1 MIKTINTFMSD
12 CGNHPTFQTKREFLT
27 DFGWGVGGL
36 TLATMFGINPHTA
49 EAASP
54 LAPKNP
60 HFPVKAKSVIQLFAS
75 GAPSHVDTFDY
86 KPELQKRDGMKDG
99 YGSLLASPFNFP
111 QFGKSGL
118 HISEVWSKLGQHAD
132 DMAIINSMQTEIPDH
147 GIAQKYMNTGSTQ
160 LPKPSLG
167 SWLTYGLGTLNQ
179 NMPAFITL
187 NGSPEWRQCAF
198 LPGMFQGCN
207 VQYKNNMKPEEIL
220 SNLRSE
226 FSTLDRQ
233 RRQIELAKAMNIEH
247 MARLQKDAQLESR
260 IEAFETAFK
269 MQTEATDAFD
279 ISKENEATHN
289 LYGNTEEGNKMLVA
303 RRLVER
309 GVRFVQVH
317 VGGYDHHSDIKTA
330 MTNTAARYDTAFSG
344 LLTDLKQRGLLD
356 STLVIW
362 GGEFGRTVTS
372 GGGVGAPGRDHN
384 GKAFSVWMAGGGVQ
398 GGQRYGE
405 TDETGGKSVKDVVA
419 IHDLHATILALMGFD
434 HKKLTYNYNG
444 REFRLT
450 DNFGNVIKEVIA

>member
-1 MIKTINTFMSD
+1 MSD
-12 CGNHPTFQTKREFLT
+12 CGNHPNSYQTRRDFLNN
-27 DFGWGVGGL
+27 FGWGVGGL
-36 TLATMFGINPHTA
+36 SLATILGIDPITA
-49 EAASP
+49 EAVSP
-54 LAPKNP
+54 LAAKPS
-60 HFPVKAKSVIQLFAS
+60 HFPVKAKAVIQLFAS

-86 KPELQKRDGMKDG
+86 KPELQKRDGQRGD
-99 YGSLLASPFNFP
+99 YGNLLASPFNFP

-132 DMAIINSMQTEIPDH
+132 RMAIINSMQTDIPDH
-147 GIAQKYMNTGSTQ
+147 GIAAKMMNTGSAQ

-179 NMPAFITL
+179 NMPAFISL
-187 NGSPEWRQCAF
+187 NGAPEWRQCAF

-207 VQYKNNMKPEEIL
+207 VQYRSTMKADEIL
-220 SNLRSE
+220 ANLRSE
-226 FSTLDRQ
+226 VSTLDRQ
-233 RRQIELAKAMNIEH
+233 RRQINFANAMNYNH
-247 MARLQKDAQLESR
+247 MIKLQKDIQLESR

-279 ISKENEATHN
+279 ITKEPENVKE
-289 LYGNTEEGNKMLVA
+289 LYGRGEEANKMMVA

-309 GVRFVQVH
+309 GVRFVQVS
-317 VGGYDHHSDIKTA
+317 VGGYDHHSDIKNA
-330 MTNTAARYDTAFSG
+330 MTNTAMRYDQAFAG

-356 STLVIW
+356 STLVVW
-362 GGEFGRTVTS
+362 GGEFGRTVTA

-384 GKAFSVWMAGGGVQ
+384 GKAFSVWLAGGGVS

-405 TDETGGKSVKDVVA
+405 TDETGGKSVKDIVS
-419 IHDLHATILALMGFD
+419 IHDLHATILHIMGFD
-434 HKKLTYNYNG
+434 HTKLTYNYNG

-450 DNFGNVIKEVIA
+450 DNFGNVIKEIVS

>member
-1 MIKTINTFMSD
+1 MQD
-12 CGNHPTFQTKREFLT
+12 CGNHNNNIATRRDFLNN
-27 DFGWGVGGL
+27 FGWGIGGL
-36 TLATMFGINPHTA
+36 SLASILGVDPTTA

-54 LAPKNP
+54 LAARPS
-60 HFPVKAKSVIQLFAS
+60 HFPVKAKAVIQLFAS

-86 KPELQKRDGMKDG
+86 KPELQKRDGQKGD
-99 YGSLLASPFNFP
+99 YGNLLASPFNFP

-132 DMAIINSMQTEIPDH
+132 NMAIINSMQTDIPDH
-147 GIAQKYMNTGSTQ
+147 GIAAKMFNTGSTQ

-167 SWLTYGLGTLNQ
+167 SWLAYGLGSLNQ
-179 NMPAFITL
+179 NMPAFISL
-187 NGSPEWRQCAF
+187 NGAPEWRQCAF

-207 VQYKNNMKPEEIL
+207 VQYRTGMRAEDIL
-220 SNLRSE
+220 ANIRSE

-233 RRQIELAKAMNIEH
+233 RRQLELAKLLNYDH
-247 MARLQKDAQLESR
+247 MAKLQKDAQLEAR

-279 ISKENEATHN
+279 VSKEPDNIKD
-289 LYGNTEEGNKMLVA
+289 LYGRNEEGNKMIVA

-309 GVRFVQVH
+309 GVRFVQVS

-330 MTNTAARYDTAFSG
+330 MTNTAMRYDTAFSG

-362 GGEFGRTVTS
+362 GGEFGRTVTA
-372 GGGVGAPGRDHN
+372 GGGAGAPGRDHN
-384 GKAFSVWMAGGGVQ
+384 GKAFSVWMAGGNVK

-405 TDETGGKSVKDVVA
+405 TDETGGKSVKDIVH
-419 IHDLHATILALMGFD
+419 IHDLHATILHLMGFD
-434 HKKLTYNYNG
+434 HTKLTYNYNG

-450 DNFGNVIKEVIA
+450 DNFGNVIKEIIS

>member
-1 MIKTINTFMSD
+1 
-12 CGNHPTFQTKREFLT
+12 
-27 DFGWGVGGL
+27 
-36 TLATMFGINPHTA
+36 
-49 EAASP
+49 
-54 LAPKNP
+54 
-60 HFPVKAKSVIQLFAS
+60 
-75 GAPSHVDTFDY
+75 
-86 KPELQKRDGMKDG
+86 
-99 YGSLLASPFNFP
+99 
-111 QFGKSGL
+111 
-118 HISEVWSKLGQHAD
+118 
-132 DMAIINSMQTEIPDH
+132 
-147 GIAQKYMNTGSTQ
+147 
-160 LPKPSLG
+160 
-167 SWLTYGLGTLNQ
+167 
-179 NMPAFITL
+179 MPAFITL

-207 VQYKNNMKPEEIL
+207 VQYKSSMKPEEIL
-220 SNLRSE
+220 SNIRSE

-233 RRQIELAKAMNIEH
+233 RRQIEFAKIMNIQH
-247 MARLQKDAQLESR
+247 MNSLQKDAQLESR

-279 ISKENEATHN
+279 ISKENETTRQ
-289 LYGNTEEGNKMLVA
+289 LYGNNEEGNKMLVA

-317 VGGYDHHSDIKTA
+317 VGGYDHHNDIKTS
-330 MTNTAARYDTAFSG
+330 MTNTAARYDTAFAG
-344 LLTDLKQRGLLD
+344 LLTDLKQRGLLS

-372 GGGVGAPGRDHN
+372 GGSVGAPGRDHN

-405 TDETGGKSVKDVVA
+405 TDETGSKSVKDIVH

>member
-1 MIKTINTFMSD
+1 MSD
-12 CGNHPTFQTKREFLT
+12 CGNHPNSFQTRRDFLNN
-27 DFGWGVGGL
+27 FGWGIGGL
-36 TLATMFGINPHTA
+36 SLASILGIDPITA
-49 EAASP
+49 DAVSP
-54 LAPKNP
+54 LAAKPS

-86 KPELQKRDGMKDG
+86 KPELQKRDGQKG
-99 YGSLLASPFNFP
+99 EYGNLLASPFNFP

-132 DMAIINSMQTEIPDH
+132 SMAIINSMQTDVPDH
-147 GIAQKYMNTGSTQ
+147 GIAAKMFNTGSTQ

-167 SWLTYGLGTLNQ
+167 SWLSYGLGSLNQ
-179 NMPAFITL
+179 NMPAFISL
-187 NGSPEWRQCAF
+187 NGAPEWRQCAF

-207 VQYKNNMKPEEIL
+207 VQYRTGMRAEDIL
-220 SNLRSE
+220 SNIKSE

-233 RRQIELAKAMNIEH
+233 RRQIEFAKFLNYDH
-247 MARLQKDAQLESR
+247 MAKLQKDAQLEAR
-260 IEAFETAFK
+260 IESFETAFK

-279 ISKENEATHN
+279 VSKEPETIKD
-289 LYGNTEEGNKMLVA
+289 LYGRNEEGNKMIVA

-309 GVRFVQVH
+309 GVRFVQVN

-330 MTNTAARYDTAFSG
+330 MTNTAMRYDAAFSG

-362 GGEFGRTVTS
+362 GGEFGRTVTA

-384 GKAFSVWMAGGGVQ
+384 GKAFSVWMAGGNVK

-405 TDETGGKSVKDVVA
+405 TDETGGRSVKDIVH
-419 IHDLHATILALMGFD
+419 IHDLHATILHLMGFD
-434 HKKLTYNYNG
+434 HTKLTYNYNG

-450 DNFGNVIKEVIA
+450 DNFGNVIKEITG

>member
-1 MIKTINTFMSD
+1 MKD
-12 CGNHPTFQTKREFLT
+12 CGHHPNSFSTKREFLT
-27 DFGWGVGGL
+27 NFGWGIGGL
-36 TLATMFGINPHTA
+36 SLASIFGLNPLTA
-49 EAASP
+49 EAVSP
-54 LAPKNP
+54 LAAKPP
-60 HFPVKAKSVIQLFAS
+60 HFPVKAKAVIQLFAS

-86 KPELQKRDGMKDG
+86 KPELQKRDGMKGD
-99 YGSLLASPFNFP
+99 YGNLLASPFNFP

-132 DMAIINSMQTEIPDH
+132 SMAIINSMQTDVPDH
-147 GIAQKYMNTGSTQ
+147 GIAAKMFNTGSTQ

-167 SWLTYGLGTLNQ
+167 SWLTYGLGTTNQ

-187 NGSPEWRQCAF
+187 NGAPEWRQCAF

-207 VQYKNNMKPEEIL
+207 VQYRTGMKPDEIL

-233 RRQIELAKAMNIEH
+233 RRQIDFANLMNKNH
-247 MARLQKDAQLESR
+247 MDKLQKDIQLEAR
-260 IEAFETAFK
+260 IESFETAFK

-279 ISKENEATHN
+279 ISKEPDNIKD
-289 LYGNTEEGNKMLVA
+289 LYGRNEEGNKMIVA

-309 GVRFVQVH
+309 GVRFVQVQ

-330 MTNTAARYDTAFSG
+330 MTNTAMRYDQAFAG

-356 STLVIW
+356 SVLVIW
-362 GGEFGRTVTS
+362 GGEFGRTVTA
-372 GGGVGAPGRDHN
+372 GGGAGLPGRDHN
-384 GKAFSVWMAGGGVQ
+384 GKAFSVWMAGGNVK

-405 TDETGGKSVKDVVA
+405 TDETGGKSIKDIVH
-419 IHDLHATILALMGFD
+419 IHDLHATILHLMGFD
-434 HKKLTYNYNG
+434 HTKLTYNYNG

-450 DNFGNVIKEVIA
+450 DNFGNVIKELVT

>member
-1 MIKTINTFMSD
+1 MND
-12 CGNHPTFQTKREFLT
+12 CGNHNNNIATRRDFLNK
-27 DFGWGVGGL
+27 FGWGIGGL
-36 TLATMFGINPHTA
+36 SLASILGVDPTTA
-49 EAASP
+49 EAVSP
-54 LAPKNP
+54 LAAKPS
-60 HFPVKAKSVIQLFAS
+60 HFPVKAKAVIQLFAS

-86 KPELQKRDGMKDG
+86 KPELQKRDGQKGD
-99 YGSLLASPFNFP
+99 YGNLLASPFNFP

-132 DMAIINSMQTEIPDH
+132 NMAIINSMQTDIPDH
-147 GIAQKYMNTGSTQ
+147 GIAAKMMNTGSTQ

-167 SWLTYGLGTLNQ
+167 SWLTYGLGSLNQ
-179 NMPAFITL
+179 NMPAFISL
-187 NGSPEWRQCAF
+187 NGAPEWRQCAF

-207 VQYKNNMKPEEIL
+207 VQYRTGMRAEEIL
-220 SNLRSE
+220 ANIRSE

-233 RRQIELAKAMNIEH
+233 RRQLDFSKFLNYDH
-247 MARLQKDAQLESR
+247 MSKLQKDAQLESR

-279 ISKENEATHN
+279 VSKEPDNIKD
-289 LYGNTEEGNKMLVA
+289 LYGRNEEGNKMIVA

-309 GVRFVQVH
+309 GVRFVQVS
-317 VGGYDHHSDIKTA
+317 VGGYDHHNDIKTA
-330 MTNTAARYDTAFSG
+330 MTNTAMRYDTAFSG

-362 GGEFGRTVTS
+362 GGEFGRTVTA
-372 GGGVGAPGRDHN
+372 GGGAGAPGRDHN
-384 GKAFSVWMAGGGVQ
+384 GKAFSVWMAGGNVK

-405 TDETGGKSVKDVVA
+405 TDETGGKSVKDIVH
-419 IHDLHATILALMGFD
+419 IHDLHATILHLMGFD
-434 HKKLTYNYNG
+434 HTKLTYNYNG

-450 DNFGNVIKEVIA
+450 DNFGNVIKEIIS

>member
-1 MIKTINTFMSD
+1 MKD
-12 CGNHPTFQTKREFLT
+12 CGNHPNSFSTKREFLT
-27 DFGWGVGGL
+27 NFGWGIGGL
-36 TLATMFGINPHTA
+36 SLASMFGINPLTA

-54 LAPKNP
+54 LAAKPP
-60 HFPVKAKSVIQLFAS
+60 HFPVKAKAVIQLFAS

-86 KPELQKRDGMKDG
+86 KPELQKRDGQKGD
-99 YGSLLASPFNFP
+99 YGNLLASPFNFP

-132 DMAIINSMQTEIPDH
+132 SMAIINSMQTDVPDH
-147 GIAQKYMNTGSTQ
+147 GIAAKMFNTGSTQ

-167 SWLTYGLGTLNQ
+167 SWLTYGLGTSNQ

-187 NGSPEWRQCAF
+187 NGAPEWRQCAF

-207 VQYKNNMKPEEIL
+207 VQYRSGMRPEEIL
-220 SNLRSE
+220 SNIKSE
-226 FSTLDRQ
+226 VSTLGRQ
-233 RRQIELAKAMNIEH
+233 RRQLDFANLINKNH
-247 MARLQKDAQLESR
+247 MEKLQKDIQLEAR
-260 IEAFETAFK
+260 IESFETAFK

-279 ISKENEATHN
+279 LSKEPENIKD
-289 LYGNTEEGNKMLVA
+289 LYGRNEEGNKMIVA

-309 GVRFVQVH
+309 GVRFVQVQ

-330 MTNTAARYDTAFSG
+330 MTNTAMRYDQAFAG

-356 STLVIW
+356 SVLVIW
-362 GGEFGRTVTS
+362 GGEFGRTVTA
-372 GGGVGAPGRDHN
+372 GGGAGAPGRDHN
-384 GKAFSVWMAGGGVQ
+384 GKAFSVWMAGGNVK

-405 TDETGGKSVKDVVA
+405 TDETGGKSIKDIVH
-419 IHDLHATILALMGFD
+419 IHDLHATILNLMGFD
-434 HKKLTYNYNG
+434 HTKLTYNYNG

-450 DNFGNVIKEVIA
+450 DNFGNVIKELVA